1 MSGAETAQVQRGL
14 RTPIEAD
21 AGPSWRRVIHVGQ
34 PLGLGPRTVLR
45 VCASASHVNAIAQ
58 GMAQGAAFDDA
69 FAPIGEDLNALF
81 AKLAHLVAGMGAS

>member
-1 MSGAETAQVQRGL
+1 VRQ
-14 RTPIEAD
+14 
-21 AGPSWRRVIHVGQ
+21 
-34 PLGLGPRTVLR
+34 
-45 VCASASHVNAIAQ
+45 CVNAIAQ